1 MRVIAGSARGCRL
14 ETPRGLNTRPTT
26 DRVKE
31 SIFNI
36 IQFDIPG
43 RQVLDLFAGS
53 GQMGIECLSRGAAG
67 CVFVDG
73 DRQAQQVIRRNLAA
87 AGLADKG
94 LLLAGDS
101 FAALE
106 RLADRKFGLILLDP
120 PYGGQLLNRA
130 LDRIRQIDILL
141 PGGIIV
147 CESAREDQ
155 IQPVSPPYRLKKRYQ
170 YGATAI
176 TTLTREGEMGEPQ

>member
-1 MRVIAGSARGCRL
+1 MRVIAGSARGRRL
-14 ETPRGLNTRPTT
+14 ETPRGLDTRPTT

-31 SIFNI
+31 SVFNI

-73 DRQAQQVIRRNLAA
+73 DRQAQQVIRRNLETT
-87 AGLADKG
+87 GLAEKS

-101 FAALE
+101 FAALD
-106 RLADRKFGLILLDP
+106 RLAGRKFGLILLDP

-130 LDRIRQIDILL
+130 LDRIGQIDILL

-147 CESAREDQ
+147 CESAREDL
-155 IQPVSPPYRLKKRYQ
+155 IQPPPLPYQLKKRYQ
-170 YGATAI
+170 YGAIAI
-176 TTLTREGEMGEPQ
+176 TTLTRQGETGGEQ